1 MAQHKVLSYG
11 VISVT
16 DIYLSNDLKNIHI
29 ELKYCSLDSRV
40 QRNTFEL
47 FQPLLEMQQQF

>member
-16 DIYLSNDLKNIHI
+16 DIYLSNGLEKIHI
-29 ELKYCSLDSRV
+29 ELKYFSLSHPFTRITMND
-40 QRNTFEL
+40 
-47 FQPLLEMQQQF
+47 